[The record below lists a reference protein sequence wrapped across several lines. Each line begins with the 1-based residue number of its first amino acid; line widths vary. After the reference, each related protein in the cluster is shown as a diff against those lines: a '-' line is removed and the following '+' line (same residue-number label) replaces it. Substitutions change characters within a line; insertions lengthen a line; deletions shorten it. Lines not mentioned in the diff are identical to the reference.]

1 MKKMLFI
8 SPHLSTGGAPQF
20 TLSKIEILKDSY
32 DILCV
37 EKDFIAPEYV
47 VQRNKISEI
56 LGDKFISLGED
67 KMELIRIIE

>member
-1 MKKMLFI
+1 MLFI

-67 KMELIRIIE
+67 KM